1 MGPAPKCHF
10 VSGLPS
16 GSPKIPK
23 IGTLVI
29 LEAHNFACR
38 PRIEVMYEA
47 KL

>member
-10 VSGLPS
+10 VLGLPS

-23 IGTLVI
+23 VGTHVTLG
-29 LEAHNFACR
+29 AYNFACR
-38 PRIEVMYEA
+38 PSIEMRSKE